1 MHRHRDIINAFA
13 EGDTLSSPAT
23 PLHGRR
29 TANLLG
35 NNVGT
40 PRHIISPV
48 NDSDRRVQDMVPP
61 IKRVGGEQIISHPFL
76 APVIEDATVIV
87 LEKADA
93 R

>member
-1 MHRHRDIINAFA
+1 
-13 EGDTLSSPAT
+13 
-23 PLHGRR
+23 
-29 TANLLG
+29 
-35 NNVGT
+35 
-40 PRHIISPV
+40 
-48 NDSDRRVQDMVPP
+48 MVPP